1 MTSYIYNPPAGVVG
15 EVTREG
21 ASLVQPI
28 MFASTGT
35 TLLFG
40 DPVLGVNGT
49 ASQVI
54 DSTPATS
61 IIGILTRQAP
71 SIGGDVNSTTPNPA
85 SIQGL
90 ITRGFVNVAC
100 KVGTPVRNGAVYVRV
115 KAATGKA
122 LGDIEAT
129 ADSTNN
135 VQISNWS
142 WAVNGKDANNIAEI
156 ELK

>member
-1 MTSYIYNPPAGVVG
+1 MTSYIYNAPAGVPG
-15 EVTREG
+15 EVTREE
-21 ASLVQPI
+21 ASLVLPI
-28 MFASTGT
+28 MFTSAGT
-35 TLLFG
+35 TLVAG
-40 DPVLGVNGT
+40 DPVFGVNGT

-54 DSTPATS
+54 DSTPANL
-61 IIGILTRQAP
+61 IIGVLTRQAP
-71 SIGGDVNSTTPNPA
+71 SIGGDVNSTTPNPVA
-85 SIQGL
+85 VQGL

-129 ADSTNN
+129 SDGGNN
-135 VQISNWS
+135 VQMSNWS